1 MGLETSEEELLARMA
16 RREAEALGDLYD
28 RFAPRLLGMAARIL
42 EQREAAEEVVGETFL
57 KAWNIAPALHQ
68 EERSVAAWLVVMTRH
83 AAVARLR
90 AGRARTPP
98 EHGEGASS
106 GEAPR
111 AKAAGKRP
119 QASKSRAAPPAASS
133 FLESAPGTW
142 TPLWKEIAQLDER
155 LDLLQ
160 RVVSELPK
168 PQRQA
173 LELAVFRGLTEE
185 EIALELGEP
194 LGKVRTA
201 LRAAITF
208 LRHRRRAVLGTW
220 VANL

>member
-1 MGLETSEEELLARMA
+1 ME
-16 RREAEALGDLYD
+16 
-28 RFAPRLLGMAARIL
+28 
-42 EQREAAEEVVGETFL
+42 
-57 KAWNIAPALHQ
+57 
-68 EERSVAAWLVVMTRH
+68 
-83 AAVARLR
+83 
-90 AGRARTPP
+90 
-98 EHGEGASS
+98 
-106 GEAPR
+106 
-111 AKAAGKRP
+111 
-119 QASKSRAAPPAASS
+119 
-133 FLESAPGTW
+133 
-142 TPLWKEIAQLDER
+142 EIAQLDER

-173 LELAVFRGLTEE
+173 LELAVFGGFTEE